1 MQPENAPCLTTVLLH
16 RFTWQHRAVMN
27 CAVVMFY
34 NELNHYVSGYC
45 ITCSPKCQ
53 GAKKKKMKQKKHGE
67 EEKEEEH
74 DEEEEET

>member
-1 MQPENAPCLTTVLLH
+1 
-16 RFTWQHRAVMN
+16 MN

-53 GAKKKKMKQKKHGE
+53 GAKKKKMKQKKPSE
-67 EEKEEEH
+67 EEKKEEQ
-74 DEEEEET
+74 DEEEE